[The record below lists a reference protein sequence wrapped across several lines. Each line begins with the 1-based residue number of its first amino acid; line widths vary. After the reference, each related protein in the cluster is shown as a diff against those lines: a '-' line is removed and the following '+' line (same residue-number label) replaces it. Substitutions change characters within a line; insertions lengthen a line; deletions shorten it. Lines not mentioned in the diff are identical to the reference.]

1 MLHGGGRA
9 PLCLQ
14 AALMRFGSPEEQ
26 PLTPHQTFFFLLHMV
41 WLDCNPQRWGQTEKT
56 FRGQSVWAGTAWVP
70 LHSCFSFRA
79 ALGFNLSSRGEFLS
93 PVPLPRWCKCLLFTP
108 DVGFEIRFP

>member
-9 PLCLQ
+9 PLCLE

-26 PLTPHQTFFFLLHMV
+26 PPTPHQTFFFLLHMV

-56 FRGQSVWAGTAWVP
+56 FRDRIVWAGTA
-70 LHSCFSFRA
+70 
-79 ALGFNLSSRGEFLS
+79 
-93 PVPLPRWCKCLLFTP
+93 
-108 DVGFEIRFP
+108 